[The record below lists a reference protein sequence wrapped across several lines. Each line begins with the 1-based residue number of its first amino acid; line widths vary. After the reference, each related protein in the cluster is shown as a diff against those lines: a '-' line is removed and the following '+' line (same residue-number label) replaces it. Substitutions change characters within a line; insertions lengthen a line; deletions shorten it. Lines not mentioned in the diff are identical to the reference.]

1 MPFDH
6 TKIEPKWQKYWDEN
20 KTFKTDC
27 YDDSK
32 PKYYCMDM
40 FPYPSGNGLH
50 VGHPEGY
57 TATDIVSR
65 MKRMQGYNV
74 LHPMGFDS
82 FGLPAEQFAIQTGH
96 HPAEFTKK
104 NIDVFRKQIKS
115 LGFSYDWDREIAT
128 SDPEYY
134 KWTQWIFTKLYDQ
147 GLAYIDEIPVNWCP
161 ELKAV
166 LANEEV
172 IDGKSERGGYPV
184 IRKPMRQWVLK
195 ITEYAER
202 LLADLDE
209 AERCLEAND
218 PILTASI
225 KELSTLEVAQDDN
238 FLCDRQMRMNYYAV
252 CALKARVQLWLGNKS
267 EALKYAQK
275 VIDAKDPNGNAV
287 FRLGTTTDC
296 ANGDLI
302 FSSEHIFNLNVY
314 NLSDFKISAANT
326 FYTNSTTLKYFWASG
341 TTDIRRGKMWKEVY
355 DNYWWT
361 YYYYMTKYT
370 QATNMPVLAKNSIP
384 LFRLAEMYLIA
395 MECGSIQNAND
406 LYKEVCI
413 ARDITPVTFGST
425 EELSETLIL
434 EYNREFYGE
443 GQAFYAYKRL
453 GRSKIF
459 GTSTVGSALIYVL
472 PLPKAE
478 SLYIQ

>member
-1 MPFDH
+1 MLLLCCITACNDWLEVAPQAEKEEAEMFEKEVGFRNVLIGAYIRMKSNNLYGEDLTYGSIEMLAQH
-6 TKIEPKWQKYWDEN
+6 WTNTDDLGKYLKAYNYEQSVVETKINSFYGNLYKVIADV
-20 KTFKTDC
+20 
-27 YDDSK
+27 
-32 PKYYCMDM
+32 
-40 FPYPSGNGLH
+40 NGLLNNIDARKEMFEGNNFEIIKGEALAIRAFCH
-50 VGHPEGY
+50 FDVLRLFGPIPTNLPEGTILPY
-57 TATDIVSR
+57 VTTVSIVPNRLVS
-65 MKRMQGYNV
+65 YN
-74 LHPMGFDS
+74 D
-82 FGLPAEQFAIQTGH
+82 
-96 HPAEFTKK
+96 FT
-104 NIDVFRKQIKS
+104 
-115 LGFSYDWDREIAT
+115 
-128 SDPEYY
+128 
-134 KWTQWIFTKLYDQ
+134 TK
-147 GLAYIDEIPVNWCP
+147 
-161 ELKAV
+161 
-166 LANEEV
+166 
-172 IDGKSERGGYPV
+172 
-184 IRKPMRQWVLK
+184 
-195 ITEYAER
+195 

-209 AERCLEAND
+209 AERCLEGND

-252 CALKARVQLWLGNKS
+252 CALKARVQLWLGNKN

-275 VIDAKDPNGNAV
+275 VIDAKDPNGNV
-287 FRLGTTTDC
+287 MFRLGSATDC

-326 FYTNSTTLKYFWASG
+326 FYTNSTALKYFWASE

-370 QATNMPVLAKNSIP
+370 QATNMPVWAKNPIP

>member
-1 MPFDH
+1 MLLLCCITACNDWLEVAPQAEKEEAEMFEKEVGFRNVLIGAYIRMKSNNLYGEDLTYGSIEMLAQH
-6 TKIEPKWQKYWDEN
+6 WTNTDDLGKYLKAYNYEQSVVETKINSFYGNLYKVIADV
-20 KTFKTDC
+20 
-27 YDDSK
+27 
-32 PKYYCMDM
+32 
-40 FPYPSGNGLH
+40 NGLLNNIDARKEMFEGNNFEIIKGEALAIRAFCH
-50 VGHPEGY
+50 FDVLRLFGPIPTNLPEGTILPY
-57 TATDIVSR
+57 VTTVSIVPNRLVS
-65 MKRMQGYNV
+65 YN
-74 LHPMGFDS
+74 D
-82 FGLPAEQFAIQTGH
+82 
-96 HPAEFTKK
+96 FT
-104 NIDVFRKQIKS
+104 
-115 LGFSYDWDREIAT
+115 
-128 SDPEYY
+128 
-134 KWTQWIFTKLYDQ
+134 TK
-147 GLAYIDEIPVNWCP
+147 
-161 ELKAV
+161 
-166 LANEEV
+166 
-172 IDGKSERGGYPV
+172 
-184 IRKPMRQWVLK
+184 
-195 ITEYAER
+195 

-209 AERCLEAND
+209 AERCLEGND

-252 CALKARVQLWLGNKS
+252 CALKARVQLWLGNKN

-275 VIDAKDPNGNAV
+275 VIDAKDPNGNV
-287 FRLGTTTDC
+287 MFRLGSATDC

-326 FYTNSTTLKYFWASG
+326 FYTNSTALKYFWASE

-361 YYYYMTKYT
+361 YYYYITKYT

>member
-1 MPFDH
+1 MLLLCCITACNDWLEVAPQAEKEDAEMFEKEVGFRNVLIGAYIRMKSNNLYGEDLTYGSIEMLAQH
-6 TKIEPKWQKYWDEN
+6 WTNTDDLGKYLKAYNYEQSVVETKINSFYGNLYKVIADV
-20 KTFKTDC
+20 
-27 YDDSK
+27 
-32 PKYYCMDM
+32 
-40 FPYPSGNGLH
+40 NGLLNNIDARKEMFEGNNFEIIKGEALAIRAFCH
-50 VGHPEGY
+50 FDVLRLFGPIPTNLPEGTILPY
-57 TATDIVSR
+57 VTTVSIVPNRLVS
-65 MKRMQGYNV
+65 YN
-74 LHPMGFDS
+74 D
-82 FGLPAEQFAIQTGH
+82 
-96 HPAEFTKK
+96 FT
-104 NIDVFRKQIKS
+104 
-115 LGFSYDWDREIAT
+115 
-128 SDPEYY
+128 
-134 KWTQWIFTKLYDQ
+134 TK
-147 GLAYIDEIPVNWCP
+147 
-161 ELKAV
+161 
-166 LANEEV
+166 
-172 IDGKSERGGYPV
+172 
-184 IRKPMRQWVLK
+184 
-195 ITEYAER
+195 

-209 AERCLEAND
+209 AERCLEGND

-252 CALKARVQLWLGNKS
+252 CALKARVQLWLGNKN

-275 VIDAKDPNGNAV
+275 VIDAKDPNGNV
-287 FRLGTTTDC
+287 MFRLGSATDC

-326 FYTNSTTLKYFWASG
+326 FYTNSTALKYFWASE

-370 QATNMPVLAKNSIP
+370 QATNMPVWAKNSIP

>member
-1 MPFDH
+1 MLLLCCITACNDWLEVAPQAEKEEAEMFEKEVGFRNVLIGAYIRMKSNNLYGEDLTYGSIEMLAQH
-6 TKIEPKWQKYWDEN
+6 WTNTDDLGKYLKAYNYEQSVVETKINSFYGNLYKVIADV
-20 KTFKTDC
+20 
-27 YDDSK
+27 
-32 PKYYCMDM
+32 
-40 FPYPSGNGLH
+40 NGLLNNIDARKEMFEGNNFEIIKGEALAIRAFCH
-50 VGHPEGY
+50 FDVLRLFGPIPTNLPEGTILPY
-57 TATDIVSR
+57 VTTVSIVPNRLVS
-65 MKRMQGYNV
+65 YN
-74 LHPMGFDS
+74 D
-82 FGLPAEQFAIQTGH
+82 
-96 HPAEFTKK
+96 FT
-104 NIDVFRKQIKS
+104 
-115 LGFSYDWDREIAT
+115 
-128 SDPEYY
+128 
-134 KWTQWIFTKLYDQ
+134 TK
-147 GLAYIDEIPVNWCP
+147 
-161 ELKAV
+161 
-166 LANEEV
+166 
-172 IDGKSERGGYPV
+172 
-184 IRKPMRQWVLK
+184 
-195 ITEYAER
+195 

-209 AERCLEAND
+209 AERCLEGND

-252 CALKARVQLWLGNKS
+252 CALKARVQLWLGNKN

-275 VIDAKDPNGNAV
+275 VIDAKDPSGNV
-287 FRLGTTTDC
+287 MFRLGSVTDC

-326 FYTNSTTLKYFWASG
+326 FYTNSTALKYFWASE

-370 QATNMPVLAKNSIP
+370 QATNMPVWAKNSIP

>member
-1 MPFDH
+1 MLLLCCITACNDWLEVAPQAEKEEAEMFEKEVGFRNVLIGAYIRMKSNNLYGEDLTYGSIEMLAQH
-6 TKIEPKWQKYWDEN
+6 WTNTDDLGKYLKAYNYEQSVVETKINSFYGNLYKVIADV
-20 KTFKTDC
+20 
-27 YDDSK
+27 
-32 PKYYCMDM
+32 
-40 FPYPSGNGLH
+40 NGLLNNIDARKEMFEGNNFEIIKGEALAIRAFCH
-50 VGHPEGY
+50 FDVLRLFGPIPTNLPEGTILPY
-57 TATDIVSR
+57 VTTVSIVPNRLVS
-65 MKRMQGYNV
+65 YN
-74 LHPMGFDS
+74 D
-82 FGLPAEQFAIQTGH
+82 
-96 HPAEFTKK
+96 FT
-104 NIDVFRKQIKS
+104 
-115 LGFSYDWDREIAT
+115 
-128 SDPEYY
+128 
-134 KWTQWIFTKLYDQ
+134 TK
-147 GLAYIDEIPVNWCP
+147 
-161 ELKAV
+161 
-166 LANEEV
+166 
-172 IDGKSERGGYPV
+172 
-184 IRKPMRQWVLK
+184 
-195 ITEYAER
+195 

-209 AERCLEAND
+209 AERCLEWND

-252 CALKARVQLWLGNKS
+252 CALKARVQLWLGNKN

-275 VIDAKDPNGNAV
+275 VIDAKDPNGNV
-287 FRLGTTTDC
+287 MFRLGSATDC

-326 FYTNSTTLKYFWASG
+326 FYTNSTALKYFWASE

-370 QATNMPVLAKNSIP
+370 QATNMPVWAKNSIP

-425 EELSETLIL
+425 EELLETLIL

>member
-1 MPFDH
+1 MLLLCCITACNDWLEVAPQAEKEEAEMFEKEVGFRNVLIGAYIRMKSNNLYGEDLTYGSIEMLAQH
-6 TKIEPKWQKYWDEN
+6 WTNTDDLGKYLKAYNYEQSVVETKINSFYGNLYKVIADV
-20 KTFKTDC
+20 
-27 YDDSK
+27 
-32 PKYYCMDM
+32 
-40 FPYPSGNGLH
+40 NGLLNNIDARKEMFEGNNFEIIKGEALAIRAFCH
-50 VGHPEGY
+50 FDVLRLFGPIPTNLPEGTILPY
-57 TATDIVSR
+57 VTTVSIVPNRLVS
-65 MKRMQGYNV
+65 YN
-74 LHPMGFDS
+74 D
-82 FGLPAEQFAIQTGH
+82 
-96 HPAEFTKK
+96 FT
-104 NIDVFRKQIKS
+104 
-115 LGFSYDWDREIAT
+115 
-128 SDPEYY
+128 
-134 KWTQWIFTKLYDQ
+134 TK
-147 GLAYIDEIPVNWCP
+147 
-161 ELKAV
+161 
-166 LANEEV
+166 
-172 IDGKSERGGYPV
+172 
-184 IRKPMRQWVLK
+184 
-195 ITEYAER
+195 

-209 AERCLEAND
+209 AERCLEGND

-252 CALKARVQLWLGNKS
+252 CALKARVQLWLGNKN

-275 VIDAKDPNGNAV
+275 VIDAKDPNGNV
-287 FRLGTTTDC
+287 MFRLGSATDC

-314 NLSDFKISAANT
+314 NLSDSKISAANT

-355 DNYWWT
+355 DDYWWT

-370 QATNMPVLAKNSIP
+370 QATNMPVWAKNSIP

>member
-1 MPFDH
+1 MLLLCCITACNDWLEVAPQAEKEEAEMFEKEVGVRNVLIGAYIRMKSNNLYGEDLTYGSIEMLAQH
-6 TKIEPKWQKYWDEN
+6 WTNTDDLGKYLKAYNYEQSVVETKINSFYGNLYKVIADV
-20 KTFKTDC
+20 
-27 YDDSK
+27 
-32 PKYYCMDM
+32 
-40 FPYPSGNGLH
+40 NGLLNNIDARKEMFEGNNFEIIKGEALAIRAFCH
-50 VGHPEGY
+50 FDVLRLFGPIPTNLPEGTILPY
-57 TATDIVSR
+57 VTTVSIVPNRLVS
-65 MKRMQGYNV
+65 YN
-74 LHPMGFDS
+74 D
-82 FGLPAEQFAIQTGH
+82 
-96 HPAEFTKK
+96 FT
-104 NIDVFRKQIKS
+104 
-115 LGFSYDWDREIAT
+115 
-128 SDPEYY
+128 
-134 KWTQWIFTKLYDQ
+134 TK
-147 GLAYIDEIPVNWCP
+147 
-161 ELKAV
+161 
-166 LANEEV
+166 
-172 IDGKSERGGYPV
+172 
-184 IRKPMRQWVLK
+184 
-195 ITEYAER
+195 

-209 AERCLEAND
+209 AERCLEGND

-252 CALKARVQLWLGNKS
+252 CALKARVQLWLGNKN

-275 VIDAKDPNGNAV
+275 VIDAKDPNGNV
-287 FRLGTTTDC
+287 MFRLGSATDC

-326 FYTNSTTLKYFWASG
+326 FYTNSTALKYFWASE

-370 QATNMPVLAKNSIP
+370 QATNMPVWAKNSIP

>member
-1 MPFDH
+1 MLLLCCITACNDWLEVAPQAEKEEAEMFEKEVGFRNVLIGAYIRMKSNNLYGEDLTYGSIEMLAQH
-6 TKIEPKWQKYWDEN
+6 WTNTDDLGKYLKAYNYEQSVVETKINSFYGNLYKVIADV
-20 KTFKTDC
+20 
-27 YDDSK
+27 
-32 PKYYCMDM
+32 
-40 FPYPSGNGLH
+40 NGLLNNIDARKEMFEGNNFEIIKGEALAIRAFCH
-50 VGHPEGY
+50 FDVLRLFGPIPTNLPEGTILPY
-57 TATDIVSR
+57 VTTVSIVPNRLVS
-65 MKRMQGYNV
+65 YN
-74 LHPMGFDS
+74 D
-82 FGLPAEQFAIQTGH
+82 
-96 HPAEFTKK
+96 FT
-104 NIDVFRKQIKS
+104 
-115 LGFSYDWDREIAT
+115 
-128 SDPEYY
+128 
-134 KWTQWIFTKLYDQ
+134 TK
-147 GLAYIDEIPVNWCP
+147 
-161 ELKAV
+161 
-166 LANEEV
+166 
-172 IDGKSERGGYPV
+172 
-184 IRKPMRQWVLK
+184 
-195 ITEYAER
+195 

-209 AERCLEAND
+209 AERCLEGND

-225 KELSTLEVAQDDN
+225 KELSTLEMAQDDN

-252 CALKARVQLWLGNKS
+252 CALKARVQLWLGNKN

-275 VIDAKDPNGNAV
+275 VIDAKDPNGNV
-287 FRLGTTTDC
+287 MFRLGSATDC

-326 FYTNSTTLKYFWASG
+326 FYTNSTALKYFWASE

-370 QATNMPVLAKNSIP
+370 QATNMPVWAKNSIP

>member
-1 MPFDH
+1 MLLLCCITACNDWLEVAPQAEKEEAEMFEKEVGFRNVLIGAYIRMKSNNLYGEDLTYGSIEMLAQH
-6 TKIEPKWQKYWDEN
+6 WTNTDDLGKYLKAYNYEQSVVETKINSFYGNLYKVIADV
-20 KTFKTDC
+20 
-27 YDDSK
+27 
-32 PKYYCMDM
+32 
-40 FPYPSGNGLH
+40 NGLLNNIDARKEMFEGNNFEIIKGEALAIRAFCH
-50 VGHPEGY
+50 FDVLRLFGPIPTNLPEGTILPY
-57 TATDIVSR
+57 VTTVSIVPNRLVS
-65 MKRMQGYNV
+65 YN
-74 LHPMGFDS
+74 D
-82 FGLPAEQFAIQTGH
+82 
-96 HPAEFTKK
+96 FT
-104 NIDVFRKQIKS
+104 
-115 LGFSYDWDREIAT
+115 
-128 SDPEYY
+128 
-134 KWTQWIFTKLYDQ
+134 TK
-147 GLAYIDEIPVNWCP
+147 
-161 ELKAV
+161 
-166 LANEEV
+166 
-172 IDGKSERGGYPV
+172 
-184 IRKPMRQWVLK
+184 
-195 ITEYAER
+195 

-209 AERCLEAND
+209 AERCLEGND

-252 CALKARVQLWLGNKS
+252 CALKARVQLWLGNKN

-275 VIDAKDPNGNAV
+275 VIDAKDPNGNV
-287 FRLGTTTDC
+287 MFRLGSATDC

-326 FYTNSTTLKYFWASG
+326 FYTNSTALKYFWASE

-370 QATNMPVLAKNSIP
+370 QATNMPVWAKNSIP